1 MDDDDL
7 RRGRPTVH
15 KAWDEATAI
24 LAGDSLHA
32 LAFEVLAA
40 EATHGDP
47 FVRAQLIA
55 ELARAAGPSGM
66 AGGPM
71 MDLMAEESTLDLPA
85 VTRVTIGRASG
96 RERVGPYVEIQGVGG
111 TI

>member
-40 EATHGDP
+40 AATPGDP

-55 ELARAAGPSGM
+55 ELARAAGPSGL
-66 AGGPM
+66 AGGQM
-71 MDLMAEESTLDLPA
+71 MDLMAAASQPDLPA
-85 VTRVTIGRASG
+85 LPRPPPLTTGALIGSSPHTRT
-96 RERVGPYVEIQGVGG
+96 
-111 TI
+111 